1 MVFKKFRGQI
11 FDVDL
16 NAKERQ
22 VLNQK
27 VNELLITRHGEF
39 VDDVDY
45 MILYILHNRFG
56 FGAKRMRQFYEAFLT
71 ENEKLIKHYE
81 MSDAGVYVARKEMN
95 SVGVDFEK
103 WNNERRD
110 GFEKMV

>member
-16 NAKERQ
+16 NTKERQ

-27 VNELLITRHGEF
+27 VNELLIKRHEEF
-39 VDDVDY
+39 ADDVDY
-45 MILYILHNRFG
+45 MIMYILHNHFG
-56 FGAKRMRQFYEAFLT
+56 FGLKRMRQFYEAFIT

-81 MSDAGVYVARKEMN
+81 MSDAGVYFARKEMN
-95 SVGVDFEK
+95 AIGCDFEK
-103 WNNERRD
+103 WNGERS
-110 GFEKMV
+110 E

>member
-27 VNELLITRHGEF
+27 VNEMLIMRHGEF
-39 VDDVDY
+39 ADDVDY

-56 FGAKRMRQFYEAFLT
+56 FGLRRMRQFYEAFIT
-71 ENEKLIKHYE
+71 ENDKLIKHYE
-81 MSDAGVYVARKEMN
+81 MPDAGVYIARQEMN
-95 SVGVDFEK
+95 AIGCDFEK
-103 WNNERRD
+103 WNNERS
-110 GFEKMV
+110 E